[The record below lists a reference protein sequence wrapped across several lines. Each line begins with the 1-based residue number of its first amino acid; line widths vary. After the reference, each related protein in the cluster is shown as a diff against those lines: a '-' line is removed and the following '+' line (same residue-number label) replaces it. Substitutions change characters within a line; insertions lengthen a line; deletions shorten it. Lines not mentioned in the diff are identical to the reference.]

1 VPAFNANP
9 EQQYS
14 DLTRQALVDAMLDY
28 ANALPIQ
35 EGQFL
40 TLSVGVASTEP
51 ANPLAAIPRRLYLRL
66 KGEDLMALRQNRISR
81 DEARA
86 RIREFRY

>member
-1 VPAFNANP
+1 
-9 EQQYS
+9 
-14 DLTRQALVDAMLDY
+14 MLDY
-28 ANALPIQ
+28 ANALPIR

-40 TLSVGVASTEP
+40 TLSVGVASAEP